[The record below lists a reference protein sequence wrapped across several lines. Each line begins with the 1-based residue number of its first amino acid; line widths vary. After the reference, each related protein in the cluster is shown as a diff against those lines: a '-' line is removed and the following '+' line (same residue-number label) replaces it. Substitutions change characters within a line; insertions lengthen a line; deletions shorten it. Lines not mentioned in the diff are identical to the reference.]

1 MTRDG
6 TSDAPGRVCPV
17 HYRYRP
23 GELARAP
30 RVRADTVWVVGGL
43 YGNLEALHA
52 IRSQVE
58 AERATGGR
66 VALVF
71 NGDFHWFDADPDD
84 YLAVQRAVEAERAIA
99 GNVELE
105 LSQPASGAGC
115 GCAYPGFVDDATVDR
130 SNRIIERL
138 RTNVNE
144 VRGLR
149 DALAGLP
156 RLLRLVV
163 GGAITGV
170 IHGDP
175 ESVAGW
181 RFAFESITDP
191 ARPLSAAQVRAWA
204 DESGV
209 DAFACSHTCLPWAA
223 SFGDIVV
230 INNGSAG
237 MPNFSGDPRVLVT
250 RIAGDGSR
258 HADSLYAIERSGVC
272 WEAVAVTY
280 DVEAWLQRFRRTWPP
295 WSPAYE
301 SYHGRMTRGPEHDLA
316 AVVALANA
324 HSKRGRSRMALT

>member
-1 MTRDG
+1 
-6 TSDAPGRVCPV
+6 
-17 HYRYRP
+17 
-23 GELARAP
+23 
-30 RVRADTVWVVGGL
+30 VVGGL
-43 YGNLEALHA
+43 YGNIEALHA
-52 IRSQVE
+52 IRAQIE
-58 AERATGGR
+58 AERATGRR
-66 VALVF
+66 VVLVF
-71 NGDFHWFDADPDD
+71 NGDFHWFDAVPDD
-84 YLAVQRAVEAERAIA
+84 CLAIERAVQAERAIA

-138 RTNVNE
+138 RANVNE

-149 DALAGLP
+149 DPLVGLP
-156 RLLRLVV
+156 RLLRLAV
-163 GGAITGV
+163 GGTITGV

-181 RFAFESITDP
+181 RFAFESVTDP
-191 ARPLSAAQVRAWA
+191 AHPLSAAQVRAWA
-204 DESGV
+204 DETGV

-280 DVEAWLQRFRRTWPP
+280 DVEAWLRRFRRIWPP
-295 WSPAYE
+295 GSPAHE
-301 SYHGRMTRGPEHDLA
+301 SYHGRMTRGPEHDLE
-316 AVVALANA
+316 AVKALAN
-324 HSKRGRSRMALT
+324 GR